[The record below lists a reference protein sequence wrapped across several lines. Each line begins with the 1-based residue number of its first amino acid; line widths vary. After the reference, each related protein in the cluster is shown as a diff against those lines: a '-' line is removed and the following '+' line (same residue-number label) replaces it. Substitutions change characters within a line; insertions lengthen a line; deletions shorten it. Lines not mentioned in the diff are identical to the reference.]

1 MKNVTLQNAGI
12 TKSGKHI
19 YFVIFPSGT
28 VKQVQSKDVPSVSS
42 QLKNKGYSVTVK
54 NEIN

>member
-12 TKSGKHI
+12 TKSGKEI
-19 YFVIFPSGT
+19 YFVIFPSGLI
-28 VKQVQSKDVPSVSS
+28 KQVLSKNVPSVSS
-42 QLKNKGYSVTVK
+42 QLKNIGYSVTVK